1 MRSMGLSLTMAVALS
16 ALQWACVRSSPV
28 AVGDGPTVVPT
39 RVYLAT
45 VLAED
50 NPPAAGVTTE
60 EDLLTS
66 VGETRRYRLFVPGG
80 YSASHPAPLV
90 LNLHGLNSTPTQQEE
105 ISQFSV
111 KAQSETFIVVYP
123 EGTNADWNFVT
134 PGSPDEVFLRELIAA
149 LQSRLTI
156 DSQRIYVTGI
166 SNGAEMAYELVCNV
180 DVFAAA
186 GFVAGAYPRVYPC
199 LDTPVPAV
207 GFHGTADNFLPYDG
221 NAAFLPVL
229 TWAQNWADHNGCT
242 TGPTVSYQN
251 GEVTGQSW
259 SGCTQNAEVTFY
271 TIAGKGHS
279 WPGSSMPPA
288 ITTQDVDATD
298 VIWAFFAAHARP

>member
-1 MRSMGLSLTMAVALS
+1 MRSIGLSLTIALILS
-16 ALQWACVRSSPV
+16 ASQWACARSSPLGGGGEPS
-28 AVGDGPTVVPT
+28 AVPT

-45 VLAED
+45 VLAEG
-50 NPPAAGVTTE
+50 NAPAEGVTTD
-60 EDLLTS
+60 EDLTTS
-66 VGETRRYRLFVPGG
+66 AAETRHYRLFVPGG
-80 YSASHPAPLV
+80 YSAAQPVPLV
-90 LNLHGLNSTPTQQEE
+90 LNLHGLNSTPAQQAD
-105 ISQFSV
+105 ISRFSV
-111 KAQSETFIVVYP
+111 KAQAETFVVAYP

-156 DSQRIYVTGI
+156 DSHRIYVTGI

-199 LDTPVPAV
+199 LDTPVPVV
-207 GFHGTADNFLPYDG
+207 GFHGTSDNFLPYDG
-221 NAAFLPVL
+221 NAVFLPVL
-229 TWAQNWADHNGCT
+229 AWAQSWADHNGCT
-242 TGPTVSYQN
+242 TGPSVSYQN

-259 SGCTQNAEVTFY
+259 SNCTQNAEVSFY
-271 TIAGKGHS
+271 TISGKGHS

-298 VIWAFFAAHARP
+298 VIWAFFAAHTRP